1 MEGGYHC
8 FFYEITPA
16 FICRDREAYTG
27 YPKHG
32 RDSNWMELKR
42 IIMVFTTAH
51 HWT

>member
-1 MEGGYHC
+1 MELSQNSSA
-8 FFYEITPA
+8 ET
-16 FICRDREAYTG
+16 EKLTV

-42 IIMVFTTAH
+42 IIMVFTAAH